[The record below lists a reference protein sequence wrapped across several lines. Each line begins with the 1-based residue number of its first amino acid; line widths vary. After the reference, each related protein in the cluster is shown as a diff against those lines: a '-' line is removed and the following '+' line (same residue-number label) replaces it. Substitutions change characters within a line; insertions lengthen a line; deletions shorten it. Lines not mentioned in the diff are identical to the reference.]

1 MTSSPTPP
9 WGEFSLKS
17 IDGYL
22 HLGLPIGHFIWENF
36 LGQLNL
42 RLEPGIYQNCG
53 VILTAGEQP
62 IDRGQLDA
70 IILTLEK
77 YQLKLYK
84 VITNNRSTAVLAAAS
99 GFSLEQT
106 PTFQP
111 PTAQIEPLYLQK
123 IIRSGMV
130 ICHPGTVIL
139 RGDVHPGGE
148 VIAGGDILI
157 WGKLKGKAETTNPKG
172 MIMALELNPLQL
184 KIGDKLALTESSD
197 NLVPEVAYLE
207 KGEIYIVP
215 SSEYRFKSGND
226 K

>member
-9 WGEFSLKS
+9 LGEFSLQT

-22 HLGLPIGHFIWENF
+22 HLVLPAGHFVWENF

-53 VILTAGEQP
+53 VILTAGNQP

-70 IILTLEK
+70 IILTLGK
-77 YQLKLYK
+77 YQLKLHK
-84 VITNNRSTAVLAAAS
+84 VITNNRSTSIVV
-99 GFSLEQT
+99 
-106 PTFQP
+106 QP
-111 PTAQIEPLYLQK
+111 PTALVEPLYLQK

-130 ICHPGTVIL
+130 IRHPGSIIL

-148 VIAGGDILI
+148 VVAGGDILI
-157 WGKLKGKAETTNPKG
+157 WGRLKGRAETTNPKG
-172 MIMALELNPLQL
+172 IIMALELDPLQL
-184 KIGDKLALTESSD
+184 KIGDRLAVTESSGT
-197 NLVPEVAYLE
+197 LLPEVAYLE

-215 SSEYRFKSGND
+215 STEYKT
-226 K
+226 